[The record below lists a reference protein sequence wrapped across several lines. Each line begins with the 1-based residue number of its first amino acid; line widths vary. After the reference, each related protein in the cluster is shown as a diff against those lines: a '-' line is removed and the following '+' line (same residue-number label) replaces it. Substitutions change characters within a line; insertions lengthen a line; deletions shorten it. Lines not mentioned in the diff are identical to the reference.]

1 MSGYVA
7 EYSGVTNNGGSTTT
21 VTLSGGVPVGDS
33 LVIAIVTQKSSAPV
47 RYATVSDTHSNTWR
61 FVRSNLITG
70 TDTVVTLM
78 YSYIINPLSSGNTIT
93 VKHQAPI
100 DRAAVSVV
108 HFNDPLTADVG
119 NEGDN
124 GGTASATLVT
134 AATATTADA
143 SELVFGMFGLLSASR
158 IFTATNGFTGLTKVF
173 TTNGSSDRAIVP
185 EYKYVGSTGTY
196 TANGTLD
203 SGSIYGGIVQTF
215 RLAVPADTRYGRPKV
230 WDGGSWNEHD
240 AKTWNGSS
248 WDFHRVKG
256 RVTGDWVGPYG
267 SGTSVVFQDTFDAVP
282 IGVALNVG
290 NTKFMTISGSAPS
303 TQLGIAGLHGNAASF
318 TVSTSDFSNGVMP
331 FSPELSHMYLRV
343 YFRCSAYPSGNTGIM
358 TIRTSG
364 GTTLAN
370 IQLSTTGRIR
380 VRNGSTLVATST
392 NPVGTNSWVRLE
404 WHWNGAAGSQDFRL
418 FLNPNVEGTT
428 ADETLSSLG
437 AVTGFADR
445 ITIGIVDATTS
456 LTIDI
461 DELAIDGDKWVS
473 SK

>member
-1 MSGYVA
+1 MSGFVA
-7 EYSGVTNNGGSTTT
+7 EYSGVTNNGSSTTT
-21 VTLSGGVPVGDS
+21 VTLSGSVPVGDS
-33 LVIAIVTQKSSAPV
+33 LIIAIITQKSAAPV
-47 RYATVSDTHSNTWR
+47 RYASVSDTHSNTWR
-61 FVRSNLITG
+61 FIRSNLVTG

-93 VKHQAPI
+93 VTHQAPI

-124 GGTASATLVT
+124 GGSASAVLST
-134 AATATTADA
+134 AATATTTDA

-158 IFTATNGFTGLTKVF
+158 VFTATNGFTGLTKVF
-173 TTNGSSDRAIVP
+173 TTNGSTDRAVVP

-215 RLAVPADTRYGRPKV
+215 RLSAPTDTRYGRPKV
-230 WDGGSWNEHD
+230 WNGSSWVEHD
-240 AKTWNGSS
+240 SKTWNGST

-256 RVTGDWVGPYG
+256 RVTGDWVGPFG
-267 SGTSVVFQDTFDAVP
+267 SGNSTVFEDTFNAVP
-282 IGVALNVG
+282 VGTALNVG
-290 NTKFMTISGSAPS
+290 NTKFTTISGSAPS
-303 TQLGIAGLHGNAASF
+303 TQLGITGLHGNAASF
-318 TVSTSDFSNGVMP
+318 AVSTSDFSNGLMP

-343 YFRCSAYPSGNTGIM
+343 YFRCSAYPSGNVGIM
-358 TIRTSG
+358 TIRNSG
-364 GTTLAN
+364 GTALAN
-370 IQLSTTGRIR
+370 VQLSSTGKIR
-380 VRNGSTLVATST
+380 VRNGVTLAATST
-392 NPVGTNSWVRLE
+392 NSVGVNSWVRLE
-404 WHWNGAAGSQDFRL
+404 WHWDGAAGSQDFRL

-456 LTIDI
+456 VTFDI
-461 DELAIDGDKWVS
+461 DELAIDGDKWIS